1 VKGYYMIKRP
11 KKFEPEI
18 SKVRVS
24 AAGKR
29 SYVKKVKVMD
39 EKGDEMK
46 FKFESGDIDM
56 EEYSKFLVGA
66 PREHFKRKMEV
77 RDRVNE
83 KLEELRGAPMTKL
96 NMENI
101 GGLETVLA
109 QLNQANTRTMS
120 VRKTLVTCV
129 VGMVGLWENTDGEI
143 LTPDCQYQ
151 SLEEVRGWDVTR
163 WPRTPSIESYYAV
176 AAILLPLREDE
187 PWDPPS
193 RRNAKYN
200 LERYA
205 KREQGRVEDQIN
217 EAIAEGMGDAEVE
230 QWRERKDMWDEVVK
244 VFNASCDLLKVDEEE
259 ATFYDEAVARNWRE
273 SQRKLWESAK
283 ANTRDV
289 FEASYGQKSAVEV
302 IDMVNALSN
311 CWCAHQTAL
320 NDEAAAEVRAN
331 RLLQ

>member
-1 VKGYYMIKRP
+1 VKEYYMFKRP

-46 FKFESGDIDM
+46 SKFERGDIDQ

-77 RDRVNE
+77 KDRVH
-83 KLEELRGAPMTKL
+83 KQLEELRGAPMTAL
-96 NMENI
+96 NTENI
-101 GGLETVLA
+101 GNLEAVLA
-109 QLNQANTRTMS
+109 QLNQANTRAINLQ
-120 VRKTLVTCV
+120 KTLVTCV

-143 LTPDCQYQ
+143 LMPDCQYQ
-151 SLEEVRGWDVTR
+151 SLEKVRGWDVTR

-176 AAILLPLREDE
+176 TAMLLPLREDE

-193 RRNAKYN
+193 RRKAKYN

-205 KREQGRVEDQIN
+205 KREQGRMEDEIN
-217 EAIAEGMGDAEVE
+217 EAIAEGLGDAEVE

-244 VFNASCDLLKVDEEE
+244 VFNASCDLLRVDEEE
-259 ATFYDEAVARNWRE
+259 ANFYDEAVARTWRE

-302 IDMVNALSN
+302 IDMVNALSH
-311 CWCAHQTAL
+311 CWCAHQRAL
-320 NDEAAAEVRAN
+320 NDEAAAEDRAN
-331 RLLQ
+331 GLLQ